1 MLRKIFPRTLLF
13 RSLLIVIAPI
23 ILIQIVVGGVFFDSI
38 WYKTNRGL
46 VRSAANEINTF
57 LALYPEFKQKNK
69 SNELIN
75 IYKDK
80 SGIII
85 SIKKE
90 TQQLPSTETVKWY
103 SLYDKIVLE
112 EFSEKIKNPYW
123 HNVRFNS
130 SYVQVLVLLNKNEV
144 IEFLVPKSKIRSTS
158 GRIFALWITVP
169 SLIFL
174 FISIIFLRNQI
185 RPIVLLSQ
193 AAERFGKGQFDSDF
207 KVSGALEIRQASY
220 EFERMKRRILKH
232 ISQRTAMLS
241 GISHDLKTPLTRLKL
256 QIELL
261 NKNQKLNSL
270 KEEITEMEKMINE
283 YLDFASN
290 QYSQPVEKFNIV
302 QLIQNLI
309 DKSFKKNIKIKSPK
323 SLIFSGRKNLIR
335 RCIANI
341 INNSQK
347 YAENIS
353 ITCKKIKK
361 TILINIDDDGPGIA
375 DEHKEKVFRPFYRV
389 DKSRSLKDSNVGLGL
404 SIVED
409 IVNSHGGTVKL
420 LNNPKGKGL
429 IILLISCLM
438 SFAVKIPN

>member
-46 VRSAANEINTF
+46 VRSASNEINTF

-69 SNELIN
+69 SNELVN

-347 YAENIS
+347 YAENIL

-429 IILLISCLM
+429 RVSL
-438 SFAVKIPN
+438 SFPN

>member
-1 MLRKIFPRTLLF
+1 MLRKIFPKTLLF

-46 VRSAANEINTF
+46 VRSAANEVNTF
-57 LALYPEFKQKNK
+57 LALYPEYKQKNK
-69 SNELIN
+69 TNELIN

-80 SGIII
+80 SGLII

-112 EFSEKIKNPYW
+112 EFTDKIKNPYW

-130 SYVQVLVLLNKNEV
+130 SFVQVLVLLNKNEV

-185 RPIVLLSQ
+185 RPIVNLSQ

-290 QYSQPVEKFNIV
+290 QYSQPLEKFDIIE
-302 QLIQNLI
+302 LIQNLI
-309 DKSFKKNIKIKSPK
+309 GKSFKKNIKIKSPK
-323 SLIFSGRKNLIR
+323 NLIFSGRKNLVR

-347 YAENIS
+347 YSENIS

-361 TILINIDDDGPGIA
+361 TIQINIDDDGPGIA

-389 DKSRSLKDSNVGLGL
+389 DKSRSLKDNSVGLGL

-429 IILLISCLM
+429 RVSL
-438 SFAVKIPN
+438 FFPN

>member
-1 MLRKIFPRTLLF
+1 MLKKIFPRTLLF
-13 RSLLIVIAPI
+13 RSLLIIIAPI

-69 SNELIN
+69 ANELIN
-75 IYKDK
+75 VYKDK

-85 SIKKE
+85 SVKKE

-112 EFSEKIKNPYW
+112 EFTDKIKNPYW

-130 SYVQVLVLLNKNEV
+130 SFVQVLVLLNKNEV

-174 FISIIFLRNQI
+174 FVSIIFLRNQI

-207 KVSGALEIRQASY
+207 KVSGALEIRKASY

-323 SLIFSGRKNLIR
+323 NLIFSGRKNLIR

-347 YAENIS
+347 YSENIL

-361 TILINIDDDGPGIA
+361 IIKIDIDDNGPGIA

-409 IVNSHGGTVKL
+409 IVNSHGGNVKL

-429 IILLISCLM
+429 RVSL
-438 SFAVKIPN
+438 SFPN

>member
-1 MLRKIFPRTLLF
+1 MLRKIFPKTLLF

-46 VRSAANEINTF
+46 VRSAANEVNTF
-57 LALYPEFKQKNK
+57 LALYPEYKQKNK
-69 SNELIN
+69 TNELIN

-80 SGIII
+80 SGLII

-112 EFSEKIKNPYW
+112 EFTDKIKNPYW

-130 SYVQVLVLLNKNEV
+130 SFVQVLVLLNKNEV

-323 SLIFSGRKNLIR
+323 ILIFSGRKNLIR

-429 IILLISCLM
+429 RVSL
-438 SFAVKIPN
+438 SFPN

>member
-23 ILIQIVVGGVFFDSI
+23 IFIQIVVGGVFFDSI

-112 EFSEKIKNPYW
+112 EFSDKIKNPYW

-130 SYVQVLVLLNKNEV
+130 SFVQVLVLLNKNEV

-185 RPIVLLSQ
+185 RPIVLLSK
-193 AAERFGKGQFDSDF
+193 AAERFGKGQFDNDF

-220 EFERMKRRILKH
+220 EFERMKKRILKH

-309 DKSFKKNIKIKSPK
+309 DKSFKKNIKIKTPK
-323 SLIFSGRKNLIR
+323 NLIFSGRKNLIR

-347 YAENIS
+347 YSDNIL

-361 TILINIDDDGPGIA
+361 NILINIDDDGPGIA

-429 IILLISCLM
+429 RVSL
-438 SFAVKIPN
+438 SFPN

>member
-80 SGIII
+80 SGIVI

-103 SLYDKIVLE
+103 SLYDKIVIE
-112 EFSEKIKNPYW
+112 EFSDKIKNPYW

-130 SYVQVLVLLNKNEV
+130 SFVQVLVLLNKNEV
-144 IEFLVPKSKIRSTS
+144 IEFLIPKSKIRSTS

-185 RPIVLLSQ
+185 RPIIHLSQ
-193 AAERFGKGQFDSDF
+193 AAEKFGKGQFDSDF

-220 EFERMKRRILKH
+220 EFEKMKRRILKH

-270 KEEITEMEKMINE
+270 KEEIIEMEKMINE

-290 QYSQPVEKFNIV
+290 QYSQPIEKFNII

-323 SLIFSGRKNLIR
+323 NLIFSGRKNLIK

-347 YAENIS
+347 YGENIL

-361 TILINIDDDGPGIA
+361 NIQINIDDDGPGIA
-375 DEHKEKVFRPFYRV
+375 DEHKEKVFRPFYRI

-429 IILLISCLM
+429 RVSL
-438 SFAVKIPN
+438 SFPN

>member
-1 MLRKIFPRTLLF
+1 MQV
-13 RSLLIVIAPI
+13 VI
-23 ILIQIVVGGVFFDSI
+23 GSVFFDSL
-38 WYKTNRGL
+38 WFKTHKAL
-46 VRSAANEINTF
+46 VRITAGEINAF
-57 LALYPEFKQKNK
+57 LVLYPEFEKKNQTDK
-69 SNELIN
+69 LIKTYSEKN
-75 IYKDK
+75 
-80 SGIII
+80 GIQI
-85 SIKKE
+85 SFKTEIKK
-90 TQQLPSTETVKWY
+90 LPSQDVTKWY
-103 SLYDKIVLE
+103 SLYDQIIKE
-112 EFSEKIKNPYW
+112 EFTKKLTDPFW
-123 HNVRFNS
+123 HNVRFDS
-130 SYVQVLVLLNKNEV
+130 DYVQIFILNNNQI
-144 IEFLVPKSKIRSTS
+144 IEFLIPKSNIRSKS
-158 GRIFALWITVP
+158 GRIFALWITIP

-174 FISIIFLRNQI
+174 LISIIFLRNQLK
-185 RPIVLLSQ
+185 PIILLSQ
-193 AAERFGKGQFDSDF
+193 AAKRFGKGQYDSDF

-220 EFERMKRRILKH
+220 EFERMKKRILKH

-290 QYSQPVEKFNIV
+290 QYSQPVENFNII

-429 IILLISCLM
+429 RVSL
-438 SFAVKIPN
+438 SFPN

>member
-1 MLRKIFPRTLLF
+1 MLKKIFPRTLLF

-46 VRSAANEINTF
+46 VRSAANEVNTF
-57 LALYPEFKQKNK
+57 LALYPEYKQKNK
-69 SNELIN
+69 TNELIN

-80 SGIII
+80 SGLII

-112 EFSEKIKNPYW
+112 EFTDKIKNPYW

-130 SYVQVLVLLNKNEV
+130 SFVQVLVLLNKNEV

-185 RPIVLLSQ
+185 RPIVHLSQ

-207 KVSGALEIRQASY
+207 KVSGALEIRKASY

-323 SLIFSGRKNLIR
+323 NLIFSGRKNLIR

-347 YAENIS
+347 YSENIL
-353 ITCKKIKK
+353 ITCKKMKKIIK
-361 TILINIDDDGPGIA
+361 IDIDDDGPGIA

-409 IVNSHGGTVKL
+409 IVNSHGGNVKL

-429 IILLISCLM
+429 RVSL
-438 SFAVKIPN
+438 SFPN

>member
-1 MLRKIFPRTLLF
+1 MQ
-13 RSLLIVIAPI
+13 IVI
-23 ILIQIVVGGVFFDSI
+23 GSVFFDSV
-38 WYKTNRGL
+38 WFKTHKAL
-46 VRSAANEINTF
+46 VRITAGEINTF
-57 LALYPEFKQKNK
+57 LVLYPEFEKKNQVNK
-69 SNELIN
+69 LITTYGEKN
-75 IYKDK
+75 
-80 SGIII
+80 GIQI
-85 SIKKE
+85 SFKTEIKK
-90 TQQLPSTETVKWY
+90 LPSQDLTKWY
-103 SLYDKIVLE
+103 SLYDQIIKE
-112 EFSEKIKNPYW
+112 EFTKKLADPFW
-123 HNVRFNS
+123 HNVRFDS
-130 SYVQVLVLLNKNEV
+130 DYVQIFILNNNQI
-144 IEFLVPKSKIRSTS
+144 IEFLIPKSNIRSKS
-158 GRIFALWITVP
+158 GRIFALWIIIP

-174 FISIIFLRNQI
+174 LISLIFLRNQLK
-185 RPIVLLSQ
+185 PIILLSR
-193 AAERFGKGQFDSDF
+193 AAEKFGKGQYDSDF

-220 EFERMKRRILKH
+220 EFERMKKRILKH

-290 QYSQPVEKFNIV
+290 QYSQPIENFNII

-309 DKSFKKNIKIKSPK
+309 DKSFKKNIRIKSPK
-323 SLIFSGRKNLIR
+323 NLVFSGRKNLIR
-335 RCIANI
+335 RCIANL

-353 ITCKKIKK
+353 ITCKKIKT
-361 TILINIDDDGPGIA
+361 TIQINIDDDGPGIA

-389 DKSRSLKDSNVGLGL
+389 DKSRTLNDSNVGLGL

-409 IVNSHGGTVKL
+409 IVNSHGGTIKL

-429 IILLISCLM
+429 RVSL
-438 SFAVKIPN
+438 FFPN

>member
-1 MLRKIFPRTLLF
+1 MLRKIFPKTLF
-13 RSLLIVIAPI
+13 VRSLIIVIAPI
-23 ILIQIVVGGVFFDSI
+23 LLMQVVIGSVFFDSL
-38 WYKTNRGL
+38 WFKTHKAL
-46 VRSAANEINTF
+46 VRITAGEINAF
-57 LALYPEFKQKNK
+57 LVLYPEFEKKNQTDK
-69 SNELIN
+69 LIKTYSEKN
-75 IYKDK
+75 
-80 SGIII
+80 GIQI
-85 SIKKE
+85 SFKTEIKK
-90 TQQLPSTETVKWY
+90 LPSQDVTKWY
-103 SLYDKIVLE
+103 SLYDQIIKE
-112 EFSEKIKNPYW
+112 EFTKKLTDPFW
-123 HNVRFNS
+123 HNVRFDS
-130 SYVQVLVLLNKNEV
+130 DYIQIFILNNNQI
-144 IEFLVPKSKIRSTS
+144 IEFLIPKSNIRSKS
-158 GRIFALWITVP
+158 GRIFALWITIP

-174 FISIIFLRNQI
+174 LISIIFLRNQLK
-185 RPIVLLSQ
+185 PIILLSQ
-193 AAERFGKGQFDSDF
+193 AAKRFGKGQYDSDF

-220 EFERMKRRILKH
+220 EFERMKKRILKH

-290 QYSQPVEKFNIV
+290 QYSQPVENFNII

-309 DKSFKKNIKIKSPK
+309 DKSFKKNIKMKSQK
-323 SLIFSGRKNLIR
+323 NLIFSGRKNLIR

-347 YAENIS
+347 YSENIL
-353 ITCKKIKK
+353 ITCKKMKKIIK
-361 TILINIDDDGPGIA
+361 IDIDDDGPGIA

-409 IVNSHGGTVKL
+409 IVNSHGGNVKL
-420 LNNPKGKGL
+420 LNNPNGKGL
-429 IILLISCLM
+429 RVSL
-438 SFAVKIPN
+438 SFPN

>member
-1 MLRKIFPRTLLF
+1 MLRKIFPKTLLF

-46 VRSAANEINTF
+46 VRSAANEVNTF
-57 LALYPEFKQKNK
+57 LALYPEYKQKNK
-69 SNELIN
+69 TNELIN

-80 SGIII
+80 SGLII

-112 EFSEKIKNPYW
+112 EFTDKIKNPYW

-130 SYVQVLVLLNKNEV
+130 SFVQVLVLLNKNEV

-185 RPIVLLSQ
+185 RPIVHLSQ

-290 QYSQPVEKFNIV
+290 QYSQPLEKFDIIE
-302 QLIQNLI
+302 LIQNLI
-309 DKSFKKNIKIKSPK
+309 GKSFKKNIKIKSPK
-323 SLIFSGRKNLIR
+323 NLIFSGRKNLIR

-347 YAENIS
+347 YSENIL

-361 TILINIDDDGPGIA
+361 TIKINIDDDGPGIA

-389 DKSRSLKDSNVGLGL
+389 DKSRSLKDNSVGLGL

-420 LNNPKGKGL
+420 LNNPKSKGL
-429 IILLISCLM
+429 RVSL
-438 SFAVKIPN
+438 SFPN

>member
-1 MLRKIFPRTLLF
+1 MLKKIFPRTLLF

-69 SNELIN
+69 ANELIN

-90 TQQLPSTETVKWY
+90 TQELPSTETVRWY

-112 EFSEKIKNPYW
+112 EFTDKIKNPYW

-130 SYVQVLVLLNKNEV
+130 SFVQVLVLLNKNEV

-174 FISIIFLRNQI
+174 FVSIIFLRNQI

-207 KVSGALEIRQASY
+207 KVSGALEIRKASY

-270 KEEITEMEKMINE
+270 KEEINEMEKMINE

-323 SLIFSGRKNLIR
+323 NLIFSGRKNLIR

-347 YAENIS
+347 YSENIM
-353 ITCKKIKK
+353 ITCKKMKKIIK
-361 TILINIDDDGPGIA
+361 IDIDDDGPGIA

-409 IVNSHGGTVKL
+409 IVNSHGGNVKL

-429 IILLISCLM
+429 RVSL
-438 SFAVKIPN
+438 SFPN

>member
-69 SNELIN
+69 SNELVN

-290 QYSQPVEKFNIV
+290 QYLQPVEKFNIV

-323 SLIFSGRKNLIR
+323 ILIFSGRKNLIR

-429 IILLISCLM
+429 RVSL
-438 SFAVKIPN
+438 SFPN

>member
-69 SNELIN
+69 SNELVN

-220 EFERMKRRILKH
+220 EFERMKKRILKH

-429 IILLISCLM
+429 RVSL
-438 SFAVKIPN
+438 SFPN

>member
-69 SNELIN
+69 SNELVN

-158 GRIFALWITVP
+158 GRIFALWITIP

-270 KEEITEMEKMINE
+270 KEEINEMEKMINE

-429 IILLISCLM
+429 RVSL
-438 SFAVKIPN
+438 SFPN

>member
-1 MLRKIFPRTLLF
+1 MLKKIFPRTLLF

-69 SNELIN
+69 ANELIN

-90 TQQLPSTETVKWY
+90 TQQLPSTETVRWY

-112 EFSEKIKNPYW
+112 EFTDKIKNPYW

-130 SYVQVLVLLNKNEV
+130 SFVQVLVLLNKNEV

-174 FISIIFLRNQI
+174 FVSIIFLRNQI

-207 KVSGALEIRQASY
+207 KVSGALEIRKASY

-270 KEEITEMEKMINE
+270 KEEINEMEKMINE

-323 SLIFSGRKNLIR
+323 NLIFSGRKNLIR

-347 YAENIS
+347 YSENIL

-361 TILINIDDDGPGIA
+361 TIQINIDDDGPGIA

-389 DKSRSLKDSNVGLGL
+389 DKSRSLKDNSVGLGL

-420 LNNPKGKGL
+420 LNNPKSKGL
-429 IILLISCLM
+429 RVSL
-438 SFAVKIPN
+438 SFPN

>member
-57 LALYPEFKQKNK
+57 LALYPEYKQRNK

-112 EFSEKIKNPYW
+112 EFSDKIKNPYW

-130 SYVQVLVLLNKNEV
+130 SFVQVLVLLNKNEV
-144 IEFLVPKSKIRSTS
+144 IEFLIPKTKIRSTS

-174 FISIIFLRNQI
+174 LISIIFLRNQI
-185 RPIVLLSQ
+185 KPIVLLSQ

-220 EFERMKRRILKH
+220 EFEKMKRRILKH

-270 KEEITEMEKMINE
+270 KEEIIEMEKMINE

-309 DKSFKKNIKIKSPK
+309 NKSFKKNIKMKSPK
-323 SLIFSGRKNLIR
+323 NLIFSGRKNLIR

-353 ITCKKIKK
+353 ISCKKIKK

-429 IILLISCLM
+429 RVSL
-438 SFAVKIPN
+438 SFPN

>member
-1 MLRKIFPRTLLF
+1 MLEKIFPRTLF
-13 RSLLIVIAPI
+13 VRSLIILIAPI
-23 ILIQIVVGGVFFDSI
+23 LLMQIVIGSVFFDSV
-38 WYKTNRGL
+38 WFKTHKAL
-46 VRSAANEINTF
+46 VRITAGEINTF
-57 LALYPEFKQKNK
+57 LVLYPEFEKKNEVNK
-69 SNELIN
+69 LIKTYGEKN
-75 IYKDK
+75 
-80 SGIII
+80 GIQI
-85 SIKKE
+85 SFKTEIKK
-90 TQQLPSTETVKWY
+90 LPSQDLTKWY
-103 SLYDKIVLE
+103 SLYDQIIKE
-112 EFSEKIKNPYW
+112 EFTKKLADPFW
-123 HNVRFNS
+123 HNVRFDS
-130 SYVQVLVLLNKNEV
+130 DHVQIFILNNNQI
-144 IEFLVPKSKIRSTS
+144 IEFLIPKSNIRSKS
-158 GRIFALWITVP
+158 GRIFALWIIIP

-174 FISIIFLRNQI
+174 LISLIFLRNQLK
-185 RPIVLLSQ
+185 PIILLSR
-193 AAERFGKGQFDSDF
+193 AAEKFGKGQYDSDF

-220 EFERMKRRILKH
+220 EFERMKKRILKH

-290 QYSQPVEKFNIV
+290 QYSQPIENFNII

-309 DKSFKKNIKIKSPK
+309 DKSFKKNIRIKSPK
-323 SLIFSGRKNLIR
+323 NLVFSGRKNLIR
-335 RCIANI
+335 RCIANL

-353 ITCKKIKK
+353 ITCKKIKT
-361 TILINIDDDGPGIA
+361 TIQINIDDDGPGIS

-389 DKSRSLKDSNVGLGL
+389 DKSRTLNESNVGLGL

-429 IILLISCLM
+429 RVSL
-438 SFAVKIPN
+438 SFPN

>member
-1 MLRKIFPRTLLF
+1 MLKKIFPRTLLF

-69 SNELIN
+69 ANELIN

-90 TQQLPSTETVKWY
+90 TQQLPSTETVRWY

-112 EFSEKIKNPYW
+112 EFTDKIKNPYW

-130 SYVQVLVLLNKNEV
+130 SFVQVLVLLNKNEV

-174 FISIIFLRNQI
+174 FVSIIFLRNQI

-207 KVSGALEIRQASY
+207 KVSGALEIRKASY

-361 TILINIDDDGPGIA
+361 TILINIDDDGPGIS

-429 IILLISCLM
+429 RVSL
-438 SFAVKIPN
+438 SFPN

>member
-1 MLRKIFPRTLLF
+1 
-13 RSLLIVIAPI
+13 VPI
-23 ILIQIVVGGVFFDSI
+23 ILIQIVIGAVFFDSI

-46 VRSAANEINTF
+46 VRATTNEINTF

-69 SNELIN
+69 VSELISTFKN
-75 IYKDK
+75 N
-80 SGIII
+80 SGLII

-90 TQQLPSTETVKWY
+90 IRELPSTETVKWY
-103 SLYDKIVLE
+103 SLYDKIVVE
-112 EFSEKIKNPYW
+112 EFSDKLKNPYW
-123 HNVRFNS
+123 HNVRFDS
-130 SYVQVLVLLNKNEV
+130 SNVQVLIMFNKNEI
-144 IEFLVPKSKIRSTS
+144 IEFLIAKSKIRSTS
-158 GRIFALWITVP
+158 GRIFALWITIP
-169 SLIFL
+169 SFIFL
-174 FISIIFLRNQI
+174 IISIIFLRNQI
-185 RPIVLLSQ
+185 RPIVHLSR
-193 AAERFGKGQFDSDF
+193 AAEKFGKGQFDSDF
-207 KVSGALEIRQASY
+207 KISGALEIRQASY

-270 KEEITEMEKMINE
+270 KEEINEMEKMINE

-290 QYSQPVEKFNIV
+290 QYSQALEKFNIY

-309 DKSFKKNIKIKSPK
+309 EKSFKKNIKIIGPK
-323 SLIFSGRKNLIR
+323 NLIFTGRKNLIR

-347 YAENIS
+347 YAENIL
-353 ITCKKIKK
+353 ITCKKIKN
-361 TILINIDDDGPGIA
+361 TTQITIDDDGPGIA
-375 DEHKEKVFRPFYRV
+375 DEHKDKVFRPFYRI
-389 DKSRSLKDSNVGLGL
+389 DQSKSFKDSNFGLGL

-420 LNNPKGKGL
+420 FNNPKSKGL
-429 IILLISCLM
+429 RVSL
-438 SFAVKIPN
+438 SFPN

>member
-1 MLRKIFPRTLLF
+1 MLKKIFPRTLLF

-69 SNELIN
+69 ANELIN

-90 TQQLPSTETVKWY
+90 TQQLPSTETVRWY

-112 EFSEKIKNPYW
+112 EFTDKIKNPYW

-130 SYVQVLVLLNKNEV
+130 SFVQVLVLLNKNEV

-174 FISIIFLRNQI
+174 FVSIIFLRNQI

-207 KVSGALEIRQASY
+207 KVSGALEIRKASY

-232 ISQRTAMLS
+232 ISQRTAMLA

-270 KEEITEMEKMINE
+270 KEEINEMEKMINE

-323 SLIFSGRKNLIR
+323 NLIFSGRKNLIR

-347 YAENIS
+347 YSENIL
-353 ITCKKIKK
+353 ITCKKMKKIIK
-361 TILINIDDDGPGIA
+361 IDIDDDGPGIA

-409 IVNSHGGTVKL
+409 IVNSHGGNVKL
-420 LNNPKGKGL
+420 INNPKGKGL
-429 IILLISCLM
+429 RVSL
-438 SFAVKIPN
+438 SFPN

>member
-23 ILIQIVVGGVFFDSI
+23 IFIQIVVGGVFFDSI

-112 EFSEKIKNPYW
+112 EFSDKIKNPYW

-130 SYVQVLVLLNKNEV
+130 SFVQVLVLLNKNEV

-309 DKSFKKNIKIKSPK
+309 DKSFKKNIKIKTPK
-323 SLIFSGRKNLIR
+323 NLIFSGRKNLIR

-347 YAENIS
+347 YSDNIL

-361 TILINIDDDGPGIA
+361 NILINIDDDGPGIA

-429 IILLISCLM
+429 RVSL
-438 SFAVKIPN
+438 SFPN

>member
-1 MLRKIFPRTLLF
+1 MLRKIFPKTLLF

-46 VRSAANEINTF
+46 VRSAANEVNTF
-57 LALYPEFKQKNK
+57 LALYPEYKQKNK
-69 SNELIN
+69 TNELIN

-80 SGIII
+80 SGLII

-112 EFSEKIKNPYW
+112 EFTDKIKNPYW

-130 SYVQVLVLLNKNEV
+130 SFVQVLVLLNKNEV
-144 IEFLVPKSKIRSTS
+144 IEFLIPKSKIRSTS

-185 RPIVLLSQ
+185 RPIVNLSQ
-193 AAERFGKGQFDSDF
+193 AAERFGKGQFDTDF

-290 QYSQPVEKFNIV
+290 QYSQPLEKFDIIE
-302 QLIQNLI
+302 LIQNLI
-309 DKSFKKNIKIKSPK
+309 GKSFKKNIKIKSPK
-323 SLIFSGRKNLIR
+323 NLIFSGRKNLVR

-347 YAENIS
+347 YSENIS

-361 TILINIDDDGPGIA
+361 TIQINIDDDGPGIA

-389 DKSRSLKDSNVGLGL
+389 DKSRSLKDNSVGLGL

-429 IILLISCLM
+429 RVSL
-438 SFAVKIPN
+438 FFPN

>member
-46 VRSAANEINTF
+46 VRSTANEINTF

-69 SNELIN
+69 SNELVN

-323 SLIFSGRKNLIR
+323 SLIFSERKNLIR

-361 TILINIDDDGPGIA
+361 TILINIDDDGPGIS

-429 IILLISCLM
+429 RVSL
-438 SFAVKIPN
+438 SFPN

>member
-1 MLRKIFPRTLLF
+1 MLKKIFPRTLLF

-69 SNELIN
+69 ANELIN

-90 TQQLPSTETVKWY
+90 TQQLPSTETVRWY

-112 EFSEKIKNPYW
+112 EFTDKIKNPYW

-130 SYVQVLVLLNKNEV
+130 SFVQVLVLLNKNEV
-144 IEFLVPKSKIRSTS
+144 VEFLVPKSKIRSTS

-174 FISIIFLRNQI
+174 FVSIIFLRNQI

-207 KVSGALEIRQASY
+207 KVSGALEIRKASY

-270 KEEITEMEKMINE
+270 KEEINEMEKMINE

-323 SLIFSGRKNLIR
+323 NLIFSGRKNLIR

-347 YAENIS
+347 YSENIL
-353 ITCKKIKK
+353 ITCKKMKKIIK
-361 TILINIDDDGPGIA
+361 IDIDDDGPGIA

-409 IVNSHGGTVKL
+409 IVNSHGGNVKL

-429 IILLISCLM
+429 RVSL
-438 SFAVKIPN
+438 SFPN

>member
-13 RSLLIVIAPI
+13 RSLLIIVVPI
-23 ILIQIVVGGVFFDSI
+23 ILIQVVIGAVFFDSI

-46 VRSAANEINTF
+46 VRATTNEINTF
-57 LALYPEFKQKNK
+57 LELYPEFKQKNK
-69 SNELIN
+69 VSELIN
-75 IYKDK
+75 TFKNN
-80 SGIII
+80 SGLII

-90 TQQLPSTETVKWY
+90 IRELPSTETVKWY
-103 SLYDKIVLE
+103 SLYDKIVVE
-112 EFSEKIKNPYW
+112 EFSDKLKNPYW
-123 HNVRFNS
+123 HNVRFDS
-130 SYVQVLVLLNKNEV
+130 SNVQVLIMFNKNEI
-144 IEFLVPKSKIRSTS
+144 IEFLIAKSKIRSTS
-158 GRIFALWITVP
+158 GRIFALWITIP
-169 SLIFL
+169 SFIFL
-174 FISIIFLRNQI
+174 IISIIFLRNQI
-185 RPIVLLSQ
+185 RPIVHLSR
-193 AAERFGKGQFDSDF
+193 AAEKFGKGQFDSDF
-207 KVSGALEIRQASY
+207 KISGALEIRQASY

-323 SLIFSGRKNLIR
+323 ILIFSGRKNLIR

-429 IILLISCLM
+429 RVSL
-438 SFAVKIPN
+438 SFPN

>member
-69 SNELIN
+69 SNELVN

-80 SGIII
+80 SGIVI

-429 IILLISCLM
+429 RVSL
-438 SFAVKIPN
+438 SFPN

>member
-69 SNELIN
+69 SNELVN

-103 SLYDKIVLE
+103 SLYDRIVLE

-270 KEEITEMEKMINE
+270 KEEINEMEKMINE

-290 QYSQPVEKFNIV
+290 QYSQPAEKFNIV

-323 SLIFSGRKNLIR
+323 SLILSGRKNLIR

-353 ITCKKIKK
+353 ITCKKVKK

-429 IILLISCLM
+429 RVSL
-438 SFAVKIPN
+438 SFPN

>member
-1 MLRKIFPRTLLF
+1 MLRKIFPKTLLF

-46 VRSAANEINTF
+46 VRSAANEVNTF
-57 LALYPEFKQKNK
+57 LALYPEYKQKNK
-69 SNELIN
+69 TNELIN

-80 SGIII
+80 SGLII

-112 EFSEKIKNPYW
+112 EFTDKIKNPYW

-130 SYVQVLVLLNKNEV
+130 SFVQVLVLLNKNEV

-185 RPIVLLSQ
+185 RPIVNLSQ
-193 AAERFGKGQFDSDF
+193 AAERFGKGQFDTDF

-261 NKNQKLNSL
+261 NKNKKLNSL

-290 QYSQPVEKFNIV
+290 QYSQPLEKFDIIE
-302 QLIQNLI
+302 LIQNLI
-309 DKSFKKNIKIKSPK
+309 GKSFKKNIKIKSPK
-323 SLIFSGRKNLIR
+323 NLIFSGRKNLVR

-347 YAENIS
+347 YSENIS

-361 TILINIDDDGPGIA
+361 TIQINIDDDGPGIA

-389 DKSRSLKDSNVGLGL
+389 DKSRSLKDNSVGLGL

-429 IILLISCLM
+429 RVSL
-438 SFAVKIPN
+438 FFPN

>member
-69 SNELIN
+69 SNELVN

-80 SGIII
+80 SGIVI

-270 KEEITEMEKMINE
+270 KEEINEMEKMINE

-361 TILINIDDDGPGIA
+361 TILINIDDDGSGIA

-429 IILLISCLM
+429 RVSL
-438 SFAVKIPN
+438 SFPN

>member
-1 MLRKIFPRTLLF
+1 MLRKIFPKTLLF

-46 VRSAANEINTF
+46 VRSAANEVNTF
-57 LALYPEFKQKNK
+57 LALYPEYKQKNK
-69 SNELIN
+69 TNELIN

-80 SGIII
+80 SGLII

-112 EFSEKIKNPYW
+112 EFTDKIKNPYW

-130 SYVQVLVLLNKNEV
+130 SFVQVLVLLNKNEV

-185 RPIVLLSQ
+185 RPIVNLSQ
-193 AAERFGKGQFDSDF
+193 AAERFGKGQFDTDF

-290 QYSQPVEKFNIV
+290 QYSQPLEKFDIIE
-302 QLIQNLI
+302 LIQNLI
-309 DKSFKKNIKIKSPK
+309 GKSFKKNIKIKSPK
-323 SLIFSGRKNLIR
+323 NLIFSGRKNLIR

-347 YAENIS
+347 YSENIL

-361 TILINIDDDGPGIA
+361 TIQINIDDDGPGIA

-389 DKSRSLKDSNVGLGL
+389 DKSRSLKDNSVGLGL

-420 LNNPKGKGL
+420 LNNPKSKGL
-429 IILLISCLM
+429 RVSL
-438 SFAVKIPN
+438 SFPN

>member
-1 MLRKIFPRTLLF
+1 MLKKIFPRTLLF

-69 SNELIN
+69 ANELIN

-90 TQQLPSTETVKWY
+90 TQQLPSTETVRWY

-112 EFSEKIKNPYW
+112 EFTDKIKNPYW

-130 SYVQVLVLLNKNEV
+130 SFVQVLVLLNKNEV

-174 FISIIFLRNQI
+174 FVSIIFLRNQI

-207 KVSGALEIRQASY
+207 KVSGALEIRKASY

-270 KEEITEMEKMINE
+270 KEEINEMEKMINE

-323 SLIFSGRKNLIR
+323 NLIFSGRKNLIR

-347 YAENIS
+347 YSKNIL
-353 ITCKKIKK
+353 ITCKKMKKIIK
-361 TILINIDDDGPGIA
+361 IDIDDDGPGIA

-409 IVNSHGGTVKL
+409 IVNSHGGNVKL

-429 IILLISCLM
+429 RVSL
-438 SFAVKIPN
+438 SFPN

>member
-13 RSLLIVIAPI
+13 RSLLIIVVPI
-23 ILIQIVVGGVFFDSI
+23 ILIQVVIGTVFFDSI

-46 VRSAANEINTF
+46 VRATTNEINTF
-57 LALYPEFKQKNK
+57 LELYPEFKQKNK
-69 SNELIN
+69 VSELIN
-75 IYKDK
+75 TFKNN
-80 SGIII
+80 SGLII

-90 TQQLPSTETVKWY
+90 IRELPSTETVKWY
-103 SLYDKIVLE
+103 SLYDKIVVE
-112 EFSEKIKNPYW
+112 EFSDKLKNPYW
-123 HNVRFNS
+123 HNVRFDS
-130 SYVQVLVLLNKNEV
+130 SNVQVLIMFNKNEI
-144 IEFLVPKSKIRSTS
+144 IEFLIAKSKIRSTS
-158 GRIFALWITVP
+158 GRIFALWITIP
-169 SLIFL
+169 SFIFL
-174 FISIIFLRNQI
+174 IISIIFLRNQI
-185 RPIVLLSQ
+185 RPIVHLSR
-193 AAERFGKGQFDSDF
+193 AAEKFGKGQFDSDF
-207 KVSGALEIRQASY
+207 KISGALEIRQASY

-290 QYSQPVEKFNIV
+290 QYSQPLEKFDIIE
-302 QLIQNLI
+302 LIQNLI
-309 DKSFKKNIKIKSPK
+309 GKSFKKNIKIKSPK
-323 SLIFSGRKNLIR
+323 NLIFSGRKNLVR

-347 YAENIS
+347 YSENIS

-361 TILINIDDDGPGIA
+361 TIQINIDDDGPGIA

-389 DKSRSLKDSNVGLGL
+389 DKSRSLKDNSVGLGL

-429 IILLISCLM
+429 RVSL
-438 SFAVKIPN
+438 FFPN